1 SVGFKALPVSIRSA
15 AVSAQAMKTGGMR
28 DYREIRYDLLPELRR
43 KRTLPG
49 VAPFLGELSDFIPTH
64 NAESARRLEQ
74 GRTTGIKRMTSE
86 DMEAFTLLL
95 VEQKDA
101 AVFGA
106 MLCAFAT
113 CRVP

>member
-1 SVGFKALPVSIRSA
+1 
-15 AVSAQAMKTGGMR
+15 MR
-28 DYREIRYDLLPELRR
+28 DYREIRYDLLPEFRR

-49 VAPFLGELSDFIPTH
+49 VAPFLEAVSDFITKH

-74 GRTTGIKRMTSE
+74 GKTTGIKRVTSE

-95 VEQKDA
+95 LDQKDA

-113 CRVP
+113 CRVPKGVDQSEPDPEPADESQRGETK